1 LTVIAPATLAAFAIT
16 CTIIEMT
23 PGPNMAWL
31 AALSLARGLRVGLAA
46 VAGVMLGLAAYGVAA
61 ALGLAAII
69 ANSAIAYEVLR
80 WGGVA
85 YLLWLAWDAWSSADE
100 ISPQAAGDRATLFAF
115 RRGLITNLLNP
126 KAAVFYMA
134 VLPDFVAPQAS
145 GILAQT
151 LTLSAIYVAIATAIH
166 ALIVVLASR
175 LRGLVEDP
183 VRRRPIRRV
192 LAIAL
197 AGVAIWLAW
206 GTAR

>member
-1 LTVIAPATLAAFAIT
+1 MIAPATLAAFAIT